1 MCMGE
6 NISKRETSDV
16 LNVTK
21 RLKKKERKKEKRKR
35 EGESS
40 RTFLPN

>member
-1 MCMGE
+1 MGE

-21 RLKKKERKKEKRKR
+21 RLKKKKKKERKKKKRGR
-35 EGESS
+35 E
-40 RTFLPN
+40 